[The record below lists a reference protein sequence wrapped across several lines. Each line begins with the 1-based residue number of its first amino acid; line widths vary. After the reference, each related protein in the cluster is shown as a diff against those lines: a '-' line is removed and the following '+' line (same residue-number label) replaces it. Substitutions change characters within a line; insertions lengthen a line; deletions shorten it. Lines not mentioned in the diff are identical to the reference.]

1 MSKQTSVE
9 WLVEQL
15 SKDQYIDHIPAII
28 ELAKKKEKD
37 LMAEMVEK
45 IFTNYWRILHP
56 IPGNFQW
63 IGGEGYRIL
72 TTYELIEKYLK

>member
-37 LMAEMVEK
+37 LKINEIENFKKEK
-45 IFTNYWRILHP
+45 FIFN
-56 IPGNFQW
+56 
-63 IGGEGYRIL
+63 
-72 TTYELIEKYLK
+72 